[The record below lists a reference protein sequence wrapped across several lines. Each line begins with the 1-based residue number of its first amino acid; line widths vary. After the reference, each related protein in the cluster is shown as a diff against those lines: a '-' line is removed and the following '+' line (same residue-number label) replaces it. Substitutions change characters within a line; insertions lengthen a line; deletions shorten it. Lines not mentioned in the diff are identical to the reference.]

1 MSLYKRCS
9 DKTKCIYF
17 VIKDKN
23 IFDKYMAIWEKVSC
37 ITKKINSELIY
48 NRKYLKTEKRF
59 STKES
64 FQCF

>member
-23 IFDKYMAIWEKVSC
+23 IFDKYMAIWKKVSC